1 MAVLNRQM
9 FRQPFPVVRRMA
21 GTPQEGE
28 VTVEDYIDKGYDTY
42 EYTAD
47 KAQQGWSDDKINQWK
62 EEQALKF
69 LNKNKDKGGILQ
81 WLKKQGNKI
90 SDFMDTGWASRD
102 DLMRIGNEWFDP
114 DDPNFKRFIE
124 SYWMEEG
131 DSYIDGIEKW
141 RMFVETSSG
150 RGDDTEMLIEGQE
163 HIVPRQAGSPPT
175 GEIDPASFNQRA
187 NEIMSNPNLPTLP
200 TDRAG
205 RGVKKYDRD
214 EGVYQFTMD
223 DFVALEKG
231 NWNTEAILKLV
242 QAFGTQEEINV
253 MINLYDRH
261 MERGHMNDEDSD
273 IKRSLWNKYL
283 PNIGG
288 MEEYWKA
295 QDRANEEVTFG
306 EGEIHLRQAGSPMQG
321 EITPQESNL
330 YYGDQG
336 EQALYAELLKV
347 LRGEIIGI
355 EAQQV
360 MQAAIGEFGEDFI
373 KSLMAQGNN
382 ITSPAEGQFS
392 GMPHQGTGMDGPYW
406 RQDPSGAVS
415 RQMGSPQMGEQANAN
430 NVGIMDGF
438 EEEQVAQQVMG
449 KGSAAKD
456 QLDQASTYDEL
467 MQAIRGDNLTEHD
480 RRQELAGI
488 VGEDDAARTPDS
500 VLALVQPVIQMLTT
514 EESQQ
519 GIGATDQAQ
528 AMNIPVEQE
537 EVVGIQETM
546 AANGGLIRRYGHGG
560 PIQYFN
566 QGDSVLATKH
576 AEYLPTY
583 MGVVDKY
590 LDPKQGEADALF
602 ALSRAGFN
610 WGLGASPTEASAM
623 FFDELSKK
631 GSKRAEE
638 ERALRMKMDLSALSA
653 AQAEMLAEAK
663 AKKEKSKQKQNLTVG
678 LNKQTDD
685 FIAKILGITK
695 IEKTRVGPDTDEEE
709 VIDWEKFYRLYPE
722 GTSLQ
727 WSWDWTQFF
736 GKKGSA
742 IRYEGV
748 EKEKDGGIV
757 HRQAGTPEDGEV
769 IDEIFV
775 QEGMATG
782 TEKDDI
788 NKIVARSQATL
799 KELLRMKEILVSH
812 PEIGGF
818 PGMLLETFQG
828 LFTMIDQVDDAY
840 MGDKIF
846 RKEGKLS
853 KMFNKAEIQEI
864 QMLKNSIAAGI
875 ADLRSFKG
883 TRQPTEKQQELSLG
897 EIDPTGW
904 FGRDVAMQKVDA
916 VAEKV
921 ARLVKEYV
929 KVLTT
934 KEGSTEIDQTAL
946 LGKFNDIDA
955 FVDSIHNF
963 AVKEEMDTTTGNTY
977 SLQDLE
983 AIINATEGD

>member
-47 KAQQGWSDDKINQWK
+47 
-62 EEQALKF
+62 QA
-69 LNKNKDKGGILQ
+69 KDKGGILQ
-81 WLKKQGNKI
+81 WLKKQGKKVG
-90 SDFMDTGWASRD
+90 DFMETGWADRE
-102 DLMRIGNEWFDP
+102 DLLFIGNEYFDP
-114 DDPNFKRFIE
+114 DDPNFRLFIE
-124 SYWMEEG
+124 NNYMQEG
-131 DSYIDGIEKW
+131 DSFIEGIEKF
-141 RMFVETSSG
+141 REFVETSSG
-150 RGDDTEMLIEGQE
+150 RGDDTKTLIEAQKF
-163 HIVPRQAGSPPT
+163 IVPRQAGSPPM
-175 GEIDPASFNQRA
+175 GEISDRFGEQRI
-187 NEIMSNPNLPTLP
+187 NELMEVPLSDTGDLS
-200 TDRAG
+200 
-205 RGVKKYDRD
+205 KQWDRD
-214 EGVYQFTMD
+214 EGVSQFTME
-223 DFVALEKG
+223 DFIKLEAP
-231 NWNTEAILKLV
+231 NYHTEGVLKLV
-242 QAFGTQEEINV
+242 QAFGTPDEIET
-253 MINLYDRH
+253 MIDITTKVLN
-261 MERGHMNDEDSD
+261 NQSTKEDHKIS
-273 IKRSLWNKYL
+273 RTLLNKYFDR
-283 PNIGG
+283 IGG
-288 MEEYWKA
+288 LDNYHKTHDRLNREWEFREEGGFK
-295 QDRANEEVTFG
+295 NP
-306 EGEIHLRQAGSPMQG
+306 HLRQAGSPMQG

-336 EQALYAELLKV
+336 EQELHRELVKV
-347 LRGEIIGI
+347 ANGQITNPQEIQAII
-355 EAQQV
+355 T
-360 MQAAIGEFGEDFI
+360 AAIGEFGEGHVMAII
-373 KSLMAQGNN
+373 KEGGALM
-382 ITSPAEGQFS
+382 SSAEGQFS

-406 RQDPSGAVS
+406 NQAVS
-415 RQMGSPQMGEQANAN
+415 RQMGSPPMGEQVNAN

-438 EEEQVAQQVMG
+438 EQEQVAEQVMS

-500 VLALVQPVIQMLTT
+500 VLALVQPVIQMLTL

-546 AANGGLIRRYGHGG
+546 AANGGLIRRYNMGGIANLRGGG
-560 PIQYFN
+560 PVQYFN
-566 QGDSVLATKH
+566 EGDSVLAQKH
-576 AEYLPTY
+576 AQYSPTY
-583 MGVVDKY
+583 MGIVDKY
-590 LDPKQGEADALF
+590 FDPKQAEADALF

-653 AQAEMLAEAK
+653 AQAEMLAETK

-748 EKEKDGGIV
+748 DTDKVPDDKKHGGIV
-757 HRQAGTPEDGEV
+757 HRQDGTPENGEV

-799 KELLRMKEILVSH
+799 KELLRMKEILVTH
-812 PEIGGF
+812 PEIGGM
-818 PGMLLETFQG
+818 PGWFLETFQG
-828 LFTMIDQVDDAY
+828 LFTMIDQIDDAY

-853 KMFNKAEIQEI
+853 TMFNKAEIQEI

-883 TRQPTEKQQELSLG
+883 TRQPTEKQQELSLK
-897 EIDPTGW
+897 EIDPTGM

-916 VAEKV
+916 VADKV

-934 KEGSTEIDQTAL
+934 KEGSTEIDQTTL